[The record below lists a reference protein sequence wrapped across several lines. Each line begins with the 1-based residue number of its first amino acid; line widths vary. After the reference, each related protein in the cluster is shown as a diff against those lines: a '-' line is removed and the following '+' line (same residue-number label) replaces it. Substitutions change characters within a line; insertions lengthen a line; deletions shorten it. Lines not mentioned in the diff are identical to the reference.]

1 MIRGLVRAMYA
12 DNRERGRAIAVVTA
26 IGRQTTAAYGR
37 VTKRD
42 RRSPAGALSY
52 HAQAMSVPTLSPRA
66 YRLIA
71 LGSLLAVAFIIVTGA
86 AVRLSGS
93 GLGCPD
99 WPNCDN
105 GRLVAP
111 LEYHAIVEFVNRTIT
126 GLVSLAVIVAVLGSL
141 RRRPRRSDL
150 VKLSLGLVAGV
161 IGQIVL
167 GGLTVL
173 FELRPQFV
181 MAHFLL
187 SMVILANGV
196 VLHWRAGQP
205 DDQPGRPLVS
215 PEIRRLT
222 NLILGTTALVVFL
235 GTVVTAAGPHGG
247 DEKAIRLD
255 VPLHRAAQTH
265 GFAVVL
271 LLAMMVALLVLL
283 RRAGGPASVRRRGL
297 ILLGL
302 LLAQGAIGYVQ
313 YFTGVPVL
321 LVGAHVA
328 GATAVWAAAVR
339 FRLGLVDHGSL
350 DRAATPA
357 ERTLVSA

>member
-1 MIRGLVRAMYA
+1 M
-12 DNRERGRAIAVVTA
+12 
-26 IGRQTTAAYGR
+26 
-37 VTKRD
+37 
-42 RRSPAGALSY
+42 PA
-52 HAQAMSVPTLSPRA
+52 PTLRPRT
-66 YRLIA
+66 YRLITLVA
-71 LGSLLAVAFIIVTGA
+71 LLALAFIIVTGA

-99 WPNCDN
+99 WPNCDQ

-111 LEYHAIVEFVNRTIT
+111 LEYHAIVEFVNRSIT
-126 GLVSLAVIVAVLGSL
+126 GLLSLVVMVAVLGSL
-141 RRRPRRSDL
+141 GRRPRRPDL
-150 VKLSLGLVAGV
+150 VWLSLGLVAGV
-161 IGQIVL
+161 LGQIVL

-205 DDQPGRPLVS
+205 DGETGHPLVS
-215 PEIRRLT
+215 PDLRRLA
-222 NLILGTTALVVFL
+222 NLIVGATALVVFL

-255 VPLHRAAQTH
+255 VPLHRAAQVH
-265 GFAVVL
+265 GFVVL
-271 LLAMMVALLVLL
+271 LLLAMVTVMLVLV
-283 RRAGGPASVRRRGL
+283 RRTGGPTPVRRRGSL
-297 ILLGL
+297 LLGI
-302 LLAQGAIGYVQ
+302 LAVQGAIGYVQ
-313 YFTGVPVL
+313 YFNGVPAL

-328 GATAVWAAAVR
+328 GATAVWVATLR

-350 DRAATPA
+350 DRPSAPD
-357 ERTLVSA
+357 ERALVPV